1 MKLFGLNKKTTDTVV
16 ETKKTAEENRLRLL
30 NDDTRF
36 DIRESYKELRTNIMF
51 FFAKKGCKVIAV
63 TSSIASEGKST
74 TCFNTAITFAETGA
88 KVLVIDCDMRRPNV
102 AKLLNVK
109 GDKGLSNILV
119 GESTVDQVLI
129 HSEYSGLDVITAGN
143 IPPNPTELLTSDNV
157 SATIEALKEKYDYI
171 FLDTPPVTIVTDA
184 ILLSKVCDGFIVVV
198 RQTRAEKKMLTDA
211 VSKLRFVD
219 AKIIG
224 FVFNGVVVSKS
235 GYGYY
240 KKNYKYSK
248 YSTYY

>member
-1 MKLFGLNKKTTDTVV
+1 MKLFGLNKKTTDAVV
-16 ETKKTAEENRLRLL
+16 ETKKTTEENRLRLL

-51 FFAKKGCKVIAV
+51 SLAKKGCKVI
-63 TSSIASEGKST
+63 
-74 TCFNTAITFAETGA
+74 AITFAETGA

-157 SATIEALKEKYDYI
+157 SSTIDALKEKYDYI

-184 ILLSKVCDGFIVVV
+184 ILLSKVCDGFVVVV
-198 RQTRAEKKMLTDA
+198 RQTRAEKRMLTDA

>member
-36 DIRESYKELRTNIMF
+36 DIRECYKELRTTIMF
-51 FFAKKGCKVIAV
+51 SLAKIGCQVIAV
-63 TSSIASEGKST
+63 TSSIACEGKST

-88 KVLVIDCDMRRPNV
+88 MVLVIDCDMRRPNV

-157 SATIEALKEKYDYI
+157 SATIDALKEKYDYI

-184 ILLSKVCDGFIVVV
+184 ILLSKVCDGFVVVV
-198 RQTRAEKKMLTDA
+198 RQTRAEKRMLTDA

-224 FVFNGVVVSKS
+224 FVFNGVVETKS
-235 GYGYY
+235 R
-240 KKNYKYSK
+240 
-248 YSTYY
+248 

>member
-1 MKLFGLNKKTTDTVV
+1 MKLFGLNKKTTDAVV
-16 ETKKTAEENRLRLL
+16 ETKKTTEENRLRLL

-51 FFAKKGCKVIAV
+51 SLAKKGCKVIAV
-63 TSSIASEGKST
+63 TSS
-74 TCFNTAITFAETGA
+74 ETGA

-157 SATIEALKEKYDYI
+157 SSTIDALKEKYDYI

-184 ILLSKVCDGFIVVV
+184 ILLSKVCDGFVVVV
-198 RQTRAEKKMLTDA
+198 RQTRAEKRMLTDA

>member
-16 ETKKTAEENRLRLL
+16 ETKKTTEENRLRLL

-36 DIRESYKELRTNIMF
+36 DIRESYKVLRSNIMF
-51 FFAKKGCKVIAV
+51 SLAKKGCKVIAV

-129 HSEYSGLDVITAGN
+129 HSEYNGLDVITAGN

-157 SATIEALKEKYDYI
+157 SSTIDALKEKYDYI

-184 ILLSKVCDGFIVVV
+184 ILLSKVCDGFVVVV
-198 RQTRAEKKMLTDA
+198 RQTRAEKRMLTDA

-240 KKNYKYSK
+240 KKNYK
-248 YSTYY
+248 